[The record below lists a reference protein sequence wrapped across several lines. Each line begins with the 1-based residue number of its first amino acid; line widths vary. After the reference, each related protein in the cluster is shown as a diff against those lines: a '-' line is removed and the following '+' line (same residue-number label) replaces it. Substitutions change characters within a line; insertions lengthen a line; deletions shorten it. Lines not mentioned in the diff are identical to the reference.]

1 MAAYGESGLTP
12 LLPMTEEGI
21 PCLMSITGSP
31 DTIELA
37 LFSRPNRLF
46 PTLEATSPPSS
57 RGKVWLRLFLNSS
70 MCPWLTGLDSATFQ
84 DAAVVNKLKE
94 HDINKLRLLL
104 PWMAIWWAM
113 VYSWDPPLFLPLY
126 LISPF
131 SGKHLFIQLCHFS
144 DLIWSQVF
152 LKKKFIPSFV

>member
-37 LFSRPNRLF
+37 LFSRPHRLF

-94 HDINKLRLLL
+94 HDINKLKK
-104 PWMAIWWAM
+104 A
-113 VYSWDPPLFLPLY
+113 
-126 LISPF
+126 
-131 SGKHLFIQLCHFS
+131 S
-144 DLIWSQVF
+144 D
-152 LKKKFIPSFV
+152 